1 MFEKLRNYC
10 IVGLEKI
17 FEDEDSEE
25 RHNRIE
31 SARVTSSRLNALRR
45 TIQKMEAYSVP
56 DSED

>member
-1 MFEKLRNYC
+1 MFEKLKNYC

-25 RHNRIE
+25 RENRIE

-45 TIQKMEAYSVP
+45 TIQKMEAYYPP
-56 DSED
+56 DSEE